1 VARMGS
7 RIGIGA
13 VGLAVLVALALPAW
27 AGAATYAVDK
37 DHTSVAFKVRHLFT
51 SVVGHFGEFS
61 GTIELDPAAP
71 AAASVRGE
79 IAATSIDTN
88 NAKRDEHLRSADFFD
103 VAKHPSIAF
112 VSTKVSDVD
121 PAAKTAKLHGNLTMH
136 GVTKPVVLDVAY
148 LGTGKDPWGNV
159 RGGFTA
165 TTTVTRKDFGLSW
178 NETLETGGVLVGEE
192 VEIEINVEGLLQE

>member
-1 VARMGS
+1 MKPLRAT
-7 RIGIGA
+7 
-13 VGLAVLVALALPAW
+13 LVAFAALLVATAHADSPPGATAGSITFVAENAVSTANGTFHAW
-27 AGAATYAVDK
+27 RV
-37 DHTSVAFKVRHLFT
+37 VRAD
-51 SVVGHFGEFS
+51 
-61 GTIELDPAAP
+61 IDRADPASGFVEVEVDVA
-71 AAASVRGE
+71 
-79 IAATSIDTN
+79 SIDTGIER
-88 NAKRDEHLRSADFFD
+88 RDEHLRSADFFD